1 VSEKFDAIHY
11 QMKAVLRSW
20 VRDYGYPDVKNSSY
34 RHPYEGRVCTL
45 GMIVEKLTMLKPAE
59 LSLLW
64 GMADILAG
72 LSPEQ
77 IKEEAKVILGERDSD
92 ALYDGEGMIKQQ
104 RTSPSHN

>member
-1 VSEKFDAIHY
+1 MSEKFDAIHY

-59 LSLLW
+59 LSLLLV
-64 GMADILAG
+64 ANTVPLFASAVVV
-72 LSPEQ
+72 LVRLVPT
-77 IKEEAKVILGERDSD
+77 KCP
-92 ALYDGEGMIKQQ
+92 DGSLIGAVN
-104 RTSPSHN
+104 PVL